1 MEKKLYSTVKIS
13 IKTKIAFLL
22 NYKISKKKENNRS
35 IKLGLGGNK
44 IRTVAYFL
52 PEKEQFTRLAIHYL
66 NNLNKHNLEIKLICR
81 SSVSELFNVS
91 VGNSDIFI
99 SDKQLNRFGLPH
111 PSTTDKMNRVVT
123 DAVVDLNPDF
133 DPVHGILM
141 QKINSPLKIGFE
153 SHWSQ
158 KLFTITLTANNN
170 GYMENQYHQINNLLG
185 IQ

>member
-1 MEKKLYSTVKIS
+1 MEKKLYSTMEIS
-13 IKTKIAFLL
+13 LKTKIAFLL
-22 NYKISKKKENNRS
+22 TDKISPKKENNRS
-35 IKLGLGGNK
+35 IKLGLDGNK

-52 PEKEQFTRLAIHYL
+52 PEKEQFSRMAIHYL

-81 SSVSELFNVS
+81 SSVSELFNLS
-91 VGNSDIFI
+91 IHHSDIFI

-111 PSTTDKMNRVVT
+111 PSTKHKMNQIVT
-123 DAVVDLNPDF
+123 DAAVDLNPEF
-133 DPVHGILM
+133 DPVHGTLM

-158 KLFTITLTANNN
+158 KLFTITLTANYN
-170 GYMENQYHQINNLLG
+170 GHMKNQYHQINQLLG

>member
-1 MEKKLYSTVKIS
+1 MEIS
-13 IKTKIAFLL
+13 LKTKIAFLL
-22 NYKISKKKENNRS
+22 TDKIALKNENNRS

-66 NNLNKHNLEIKLICR
+66 NNINKHNLEIKLICR

-91 VGNSDIFI
+91 VSHPDIFI

-111 PSTTDKMNRVVT
+111 PSTTVKMNQVVA

-153 SHWSQ
+153 SNWSQ

>member
-44 IRTVAYFL
+44 IRTVVYFL
-52 PEKEQFTRLAIHYL
+52 PEKEQFTRLAIQYL

-111 PSTTDKMNRVVT
+111 PSTTDKMNQVVT

-170 GYMENQYHQINNLLG
+170 GYMKNQYHQINNLLG

>member
-1 MEKKLYSTVKIS
+1 MEKKLYSTVKIPL
-13 IKTKIAFLL
+13 KTKISFLF
-22 NYKISKKKENNRS
+22 NYKISLKKENNRS

-91 VGNSDIFI
+91 VSHPDIFI

-111 PSTTDKMNRVVT
+111 PSTTVKMNQVVA

>member
-1 MEKKLYSTVKIS
+1 VEKKLYSTVKIP

-44 IRTVAYFL
+44 IRTVVYFL
-52 PEKEQFTRLAIHYL
+52 PEKEQFTRLAIQYL

>member
-1 MEKKLYSTVKIS
+1 MEKKLYSTMEIS
-13 IKTKIAFLL
+13 LKTKIAFLL
-22 NYKISKKKENNRS
+22 TDKISPKKENNRS
-35 IKLGLGGNK
+35 IKLGLGENK
-44 IRTVAYFL
+44 ICTVAYFL
-52 PEKEQFTRLAIHYL
+52 PEKEQFSRMAIHYL

-91 VGNSDIFI
+91 VSHPDIFI

-111 PSTTDKMNRVVT
+111 PSTKDEMNQVIT

-141 QKINSPLKIGFE
+141 HKINSPLKIGFE
-153 SHWSQ
+153 SNWSQ

>member
-1 MEKKLYSTVKIS
+1 MEKKLYSAMKIPL
-13 IKTKIAFLL
+13 KTKIAFLL
-22 NYKISKKKENNRS
+22 TYKIVLKKENNRS

-52 PEKEQFTRLAIHYL
+52 PEKERFRRVAIQYL

-91 VGNSDIFI
+91 MNHPDIFI
-99 SDKQLNRFGLPH
+99 SDKQLNRFGLPQ
-111 PSTTDKMNRVVT
+111 PSTKYKMNQIVA
-123 DAVVDLNPDF
+123 DAAVDLNPEF

-141 QKINSPLKIGFE
+141 QKINSRLKIGFD

-158 KLFTITLTANNN
+158 KLYTITLTASNNE
-170 GYMENQYHQINNLLG
+170 YIDNQYHQINQLLG

>member
-44 IRTVAYFL
+44 IRTVVYFL

-99 SDKQLNRFGLPH
+99 SDEQLNRFGLPH
-111 PSTTDKMNRVVT
+111 PSTTDKMNQVVT

-170 GYMENQYHQINNLLG
+170 GYMKNQYHQINNLLG

>member
-1 MEKKLYSTVKIS
+1 MEKKLYSTVKIP

-44 IRTVAYFL
+44 IRTVVYFL

-81 SSVSELFNVS
+81 SSVSELFKVS

>member
-1 MEKKLYSTVKIS
+1 MEKKLYSTMKIS
-13 IKTKIAFLL
+13 LKTKIAFLL
-22 NYKISKKKENNRS
+22 TDKIALKKENNRS
-35 IKLGLGGNK
+35 IKLGLGENK

-52 PEKEQFTRLAIHYL
+52 PEKELFSRMAIHYL

-81 SSVSELFNVS
+81 SSVSELFNLS
-91 VGNSDIFI
+91 MHHSDMLI
-99 SDKQLNRFGLPH
+99 SDKQLNRSGLPH
-111 PSTTDKMNRVVT
+111 PSTKHKMNQIFS
-123 DAVVDLNPDF
+123 DAAVDLNPEF

-170 GYMENQYHQINNLLG
+170 GYMEKQYQQINQLLG

>member
-1 MEKKLYSTVKIS
+1 VEKKLYSTVKIS

-99 SDKQLNRFGLPH
+99 SDEQLNRFGLPH
-111 PSTTDKMNRVVT
+111 PSTTDKMNQVVT
-123 DAVVDLNPDF
+123 DAVVDLNPEF

-170 GYMENQYHQINNLLG
+170 GYMKNQYHQINNLLG

>member
-1 MEKKLYSTVKIS
+1 MEKKLYSTMEIS
-13 IKTKIAFLL
+13 LKTKIAFLL
-22 NYKISKKKENNRS
+22 TDNIALKKENNRP

-52 PEKEQFTRLAIHYL
+52 PEKEKFSRRAIHYL

-91 VGNSDIFI
+91 VSHPDIFI

-111 PSTTDKMNRVVT
+111 PSTTVKMNQVVA

-153 SHWSQ
+153 SNWSQ

-170 GYMENQYHQINNLLG
+170 GYMENQYHQINKLLG

>member
-1 MEKKLYSTVKIS
+1 MEKKLYSTMKIPL
-13 IKTKIAFLL
+13 KTKIAFLL
-22 NYKISKKKENNRS
+22 TDNIALKKENNRS

-91 VGNSDIFI
+91 VSHPDIFI

-153 SHWSQ
+153 SNWSQ

>member
-1 MEKKLYSTVKIS
+1 MEKKLYSAMKIS
-13 IKTKIAFLL
+13 LKTKIAFLL
-22 NYKISKKKENNRS
+22 TYKIALKKENNRL

-44 IRTVAYFL
+44 IRTVTYFL
-52 PEKEQFTRLAIHYL
+52 PEKDQFSRLAIHYL

-81 SSVSELFNVS
+81 SSVSELFNLS
-91 VGNSDIFI
+91 MHHSDIFI

-111 PSTTDKMNRVVT
+111 PSTKHKMNQIFS
-123 DAVVDLNPDF
+123 DAAVDLNPEF

-170 GYMENQYHQINNLLG
+170 GYMENQYHQINQLLG